1 MSILALPPSIV
12 RTIGSSQVLTDASA
26 VVKELIDNA
35 LDAGA
40 SIISVELHANTLDI
54 IQARDNGH
62 GIAPQDRAL
71 VARRHCTSKITSEDD
86 LSGIGGTSLGFRGE
100 ALASAA
106 EMSGS
111 LTITTRVEGEQVATA
126 MKIGQQG
133 ELAGQ
138 DRASAPIGTT
148 VRINE
153 FCKSN
158 PVRRQMALKQSDQ
171 CLSNVKL
178 LVKRY
183 AFARPNVRLSLKV
196 LKAKNDKGNWM
207 YGPKAGGNAED
218 AAFSIVGAACASQC
232 TWSIVELHGFTVRAF
247 LPRADAIAD
256 KFSNAGA
263 FLCIDGRPMNPGRGV
278 AKQILKD
285 FRSALTK
292 TNVRFEGVKS
302 PFLYIDIKCPEQSYD
317 VNIEPAKDA
326 VLFADPGKVVEAA
339 VELFHSV
346 YSPAGLTQTQI
357 AESDGRTPNN
367 QTARPQSR
375 ASTSGHEVGSHTEQ
389 EDYLMLPQRRDIP
402 DTADAALR
410 VDDDDDSGLDL
421 CDAPTNRF
429 SRTAYR
435 ANMYGCDEE
444 DLDALEGLPNAMQ
457 DDAELAE
464 IRAIEK
470 DVTVSNPWVLAK
482 MHARPTQRQV
492 DSSVGGIAQ
501 ASPSSSTAHGN
512 DAVVDDPEPRPPQ
525 SADIIGLLTPRAS
538 SPRPARQPFHPSD
551 FVPDIRFANDGRLIS
566 SEPSDIERNVAG
578 SSPTRRQMT
587 PVSSQFGGT
596 FRPVNAATSNM
607 VQHERD
613 TPLAQITRARPKGRA
628 PQARGV
634 VNRPFV
640 APTAVGPPKE
650 RVWFEHLDD
659 IENNRS
665 RHPRRPHGAQH
676 QHGLVAQGELG
687 DLIDDPQP
695 LSRPVQNRDIRDF
708 VESVN
713 LTEGYD
719 AATIRGHDSG
729 ALQMSRR
736 SNGVTES
743 SEGLAAAMEQSEN
756 ASQAYGALSGRG
768 FMPAS
773 ELATLEALGFAKIN
787 GQQPTA
793 KRRKTAERAL
803 RPTSGNAPP
812 DLVPVDEN
820 EDEYE
825 PVRPRTKSGRR
836 RSSIKQPRTKSSN
849 LPLERTPAWRRTYDL
864 ALTSSISLQ
873 DIVVAQR
880 RCETGHTLLDWSR
893 SAVDLEDTFA
903 TIESHDEIAQ
913 LGRKVRELLIN
924 RVNDGDMV
932 QDLGELIGTAFSRH
946 REAVI
951 DDFMSSSAAQMS
963 EA

>member
-1 MSILALPPSIV
+1 
-12 RTIGSSQVLTDASA
+12 
-26 VVKELIDNA
+26 
-35 LDAGA
+35 
-40 SIISVELHANTLDI
+40 
-54 IQARDNGH
+54 
-62 GIAPQDRAL
+62 
-71 VARRHCTSKITSEDD
+71 
-86 LSGIGGTSLGFRGE
+86 
-100 ALASAA
+100 
-106 EMSGS
+106 
-111 LTITTRVEGEQVATA
+111 
-126 MKIGQQG
+126 
-133 ELAGQ
+133 
-138 DRASAPIGTT
+138 
-148 VRINE
+148 
-153 FCKSN
+153 
-158 PVRRQMALKQSDQ
+158 
-171 CLSNVKL
+171 
-178 LVKRY
+178 
-183 AFARPNVRLSLKV
+183 
-196 LKAKNDKGNWM
+196 
-207 YGPKAGGNAED
+207 
-218 AAFSIVGAACASQC
+218 
-232 TWSIVELHGFTVRAF
+232 
-247 LPRADAIAD
+247 
-256 KFSNAGA
+256 
-263 FLCIDGRPMNPGRGV
+263 
-278 AKQILKD
+278 
-285 FRSALTK
+285 
-292 TNVRFEGVKS
+292 
-302 PFLYIDIKCPEQSYD
+302 
-317 VNIEPAKDA
+317 
-326 VLFADPGKVVEAA
+326 
-339 VELFHSV
+339 
-346 YSPAGLTQTQI
+346 
-357 AESDGRTPNN
+357 
-367 QTARPQSR
+367 
-375 ASTSGHEVGSHTEQ
+375 
-389 EDYLMLPQRRDIP
+389 
-402 DTADAALR
+402 
-410 VDDDDDSGLDL
+410 
-421 CDAPTNRF
+421 
-429 SRTAYR
+429 
-435 ANMYGCDEE
+435 MYGCDEE
-444 DLDALEGLPNAMQ
+444 DLDALEGPSIAMQ

-464 IRAIEK
+464 NRAIEK
-470 DVTVSNPWVLAK
+470 NVTVSNPWVLAK

-501 ASPSSSTAHGN
+501 ASPSSSSTTHGN

-538 SPRPARQPFHPSD
+538 SPRPARQPFHPSG

-566 SEPSDIERNVAG
+566 SEPSDTERNVAG

-596 FRPVNAATSNM
+596 FRPINTATSNM
-607 VQHERD
+607 VQHDRD
-613 TPLAQITRARPKGRA
+613 IPLAQIPQARPRGRA

-659 IENNRS
+659 IENTRPRRS
-665 RHPRRPHGAQH
+665 RRPHGTQH
-676 QHGLVAQGELG
+676 QHKLVAQGELG

-695 LSRPVQNRDIRDF
+695 LSRAAQNRDIRDF
-708 VESVN
+708 VDTVT
-713 LTEGYD
+713 LTEGHD
-719 AATIRGHDSG
+719 AATVRGHDNR

-736 SNGVTES
+736 SNGVTEP
-743 SEGLAAAMEQSEN
+743 SEGLTAAMGQSEN

-812 DLVPVDEN
+812 NLVPVDEN

-849 LPLERTPAWRRTYDL
+849 LPLERTPAGRRTYDL

-880 RCETGHTLLDWSR
+880 RCETEHTLLDWSR

-924 RVNDGDMV
+924 CVNDGDMV